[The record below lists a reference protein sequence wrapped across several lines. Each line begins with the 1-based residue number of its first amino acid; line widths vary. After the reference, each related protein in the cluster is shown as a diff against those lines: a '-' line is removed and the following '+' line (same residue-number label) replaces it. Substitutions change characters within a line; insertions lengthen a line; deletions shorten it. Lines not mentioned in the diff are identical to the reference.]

1 MLKVS
6 VIIPAYNSAT
16 ILSHAIDSVLQQT
29 YQHTE
34 IIIVDDGSKDNTKEI
49 LKPYL
54 KLHAGKIKYF
64 YQENYGSSVA
74 RNNGIRLS
82 NGDYIAFLD
91 ADDQWFKDK
100 LERQLD
106 FVKNN
111 SQCHLVF
118 SNARIINQDG
128 NFLRNYIKDCSI
140 FKNANQMFLMLLMKN
155 FIPFSS
161 VMAKRDILHKVG
173 LFDESLRGC
182 EDYDL
187 VLKISKLVPLGFI
200 SDNLINYR
208 ISPGNKSSNIEFRHR
223 MTLTVVKRFSIHD
236 KQFLKKHRVIIYKR
250 WSGCHYSLGYA
261 LYEKNKLRDANKE
274 FLKSIRYY
282 PFLNFKQY
290 LLLVITLLTP
300 RVLNRLRQFRKMTYV
315 AN

>member
-6 VIIPAYNSAT
+6 VIIPSYNSAT
-16 ILSHAIDSVLQQT
+16 FLSHTIDSVLQQT
-29 YQHTE
+29 YKHIE

-54 KLHAGKIKYF
+54 KLYTDKIKYF
-64 YQENYGSSVA
+64 YQKNAGSSVA
-74 RNNGIRLS
+74 RNNGIKLS
-82 NGDYIAFLD
+82 NGDYVAFLD
-91 ADDQWFKDK
+91 ADDQWFHDK
-100 LERQLD
+100 LERQLG

-111 SQCHLVF
+111 SKYQLVF

-128 NFLRNYIKDCSI
+128 YFLGNYIKDCSI
-140 FKNANQMFLMLLMKN
+140 FRDANQISLMLLMKN

-161 VMAKRDILHKVG
+161 VMAKRDILNKVG
-173 LFDESLRGC
+173 LFDESLKGC

-187 VLKISKLVPLGFI
+187 LLKITRLYPIGFI

-236 KQFLKKHRVIIYKR
+236 KKFLKKHRVIIYKR
-250 WSGCHYSLGYA
+250 WADCHYSLGYA
-261 LYEKNKLRDANKE
+261 LYEKNKLRDASKE
-274 FLKSIRYY
+274 FSKSIAYC

-290 LLLVITLLTP
+290 LLLAITLLAP
-300 RVLNRLRQFRKMTYV
+300 QAVNHLRHFRKMFYV
-315 AN
+315 TN